1 MGELERALIMGM
13 DKKIEKKKGLR
24 LKHIVWIIGGLAFAF
39 LLYKVVA
46 GSSGS
51 VFRAERDKLTISTVE
66 ASAFNDY
73 ITAIGQVEP
82 ITTIYL
88 DVEEGGKVEEIFI
101 EEGEMVKKGDVILR
115 LKNNDLNTT
124 IMNSE
129 SQLAYH
135 ANELRNTQI
144 NIEQQ
149 QIYNKRS
156 KLEIDLQVIQKQRK
170 YKQYESLFKD
180 DLIAREEYLQA
191 KEDYEL
197 SMKEKELTYQKFV
210 QDSIFRSNQK
220 QNMDESLDNMRQNL
234 AMARR
239 RLENLNVKAPADGQL
254 GLLDAEIGQS
264 ISRGQRLG
272 LVHILTDFKIK
283 ALLDEHYIDRVR
295 RELTA
300 ALDRN
305 GVEYSLTVKKVYP
318 EVRDGQFEIDMVFTG
333 KKPDNIRT
341 GQTYHT
347 KLQLGLPEQAIL
359 VPKGSFFQSTG
370 GQWIY
375 VLNEN
380 ETEAEKRSIRIGKQ
394 NPQYYEVL
402 EGLQAGD
409 KVITS
414 GYDLFG
420 DNDRIVFK

>member
-1 MGELERALIMGM
+1 M
-13 DKKIEKKKGLR
+13 DRKIEKKKGLK
-24 LKHIVWIIGGLAFAF
+24 LKHLFWIVGGLAFAF
-39 LLYKVVA
+39 LLYKVVV

-51 VFRAERDKLTISTVE
+51 VYRAERDKLTVSTVE
-66 ASAFNDY
+66 ESAFNDY

-101 EEGEMVKKGDVILR
+101 EEGEMIKKGDVILR

-144 NIEQQ
+144 NIDQQ

-156 KLEIDLQVIQKQRK
+156 KLEIDLKVKQAKRK
-170 YKQYESLFKD
+170 YQQYEALYKE
-180 DLIAREEYLQA
+180 DLIAKEEYMQA

-197 SMKEKELTYQKFV
+197 SEHEKELTYQKFV

-220 QNMDESLDNMRQNL
+220 QNMDESLENMKQNL
-234 AMARR
+234 EMARR

-254 GLLDAEIGQS
+254 GLLNAEIGES
-264 ISRGQRLG
+264 ISRGQRIG
-272 LVHILTDFKIK
+272 MVNILTDFKIN

-300 ALDRN
+300 SFERN
-305 GVEYSLTVKKVYP
+305 GTNYTLVVKKVYP
-318 EVRDGQFEIDMVFTG
+318 EVRDGQFEIDMVFTSE
-333 KKPDNIRT
+333 KPENIRT

-347 KLQLGLPEQAIL
+347 KLQLGQPEQAIL
-359 VPKGSFFQSTG
+359 VPKGGFFQSTG
-370 GQWIY
+370 GQWVY

-380 ETEAEKRSIRIGKQ
+380 ESEAVKRSIRIGKL

-402 EGLQAGD
+402 EGLKAGE

-414 GYDLFG
+414 SYDLFG